1 MKKINILLASAALC
15 LCCSCED
22 LFTPAPENYK
32 DTEQMNS
39 DAQYA
44 QRILMNA
51 YRIIP
56 KYYNDTDYA
65 TDDAVTNSKSNGY
78 MKMATGSWTSN
89 NNPVD
94 LWTDG
99 FAAIQNVNL
108 FLEKVDEV
116 HWTDDEESRNLFA
129 CRLKGE
135 AYGLRALHTY
145 FLLRNH
151 AGFSNDGELL
161 GIPLY
166 DSYLGSDAN
175 FNQPRAS
182 FYDCVKYIYDDL
194 DKAEQMLPMEY
205 NDISNESEIPERFKS
220 YTNRKET
227 YNRVMGH
234 YGRQLFNALIAKGL
248 RARVALFAASPAFVD
263 ATNGATWAEAADAA
277 SEVIDYAGGVA
288 GIDPKGFY
296 WFGNTAE
303 LDKLGEGLNPAEIIW
318 REGLGTNNTE
328 ESNHFPPSLFGK
340 GYMNPSQNL
349 IDAFPMAEGGYPI
362 NDDDNR
368 GRFDKSEPYEGRD
381 TRLAQ
386 YIIYNGSKAGVT
398 DKPVMTGS
406 QSGTDDGINVK
417 ETSTRT
423 GYYMKKR
430 TRQDTSNNPSGVVKK
445 IHYNPRMRYTEIYL
459 VYAEAAN
466 EAYGPTNTGGHA
478 YSAYDVMK
486 ALRSR
491 AGIKNDAYL
500 EECKVNPEKMQQL
513 IRNERRL
520 ELCFEGFRFWDLR
533 RWKAPLNET
542 VRGYDSSTGEVFDVE
557 GRLYKDYMYYGPI
570 PYSETLKYSN
580 LKQNKGW

>member
-1 MKKINILLASAALC
+1 MKKINILLASAVLC
-15 LCCSCED
+15 LCCGCED

-32 DTEQMNS
+32 DAEQMNS

-78 MKMATGSWTSN
+78 MKMATGSWTSS

-116 HWTDDEESRNLFA
+116 HWTDDEESRKLFA

-182 FYDCVKYIYDDL
+182 FYDCVKHIYDDL

-205 NDISNESEIPERFKS
+205 NDISNESEIPERFQS

-263 ATNGATWAEAADAA
+263 ASNGATWAEAADAA
-277 SEVIDYAGGVA
+277 AEVIDYAGGVG
-288 GIDPKGFY
+288 GIDAKGFY

-318 REGLGTNNTE
+318 REGLSTNNTE

-362 NDDDNR
+362 NDDR
-368 GRFDKSEPYEGRD
+368 GSFDESKPYEGRD
-381 TRLAQ
+381 ARFAQ

-430 TRQDTSNNPSGVVKK
+430 TRQDASNNPSGVVKK

-459 VYAEAAN
+459 AYAEAAN
-466 EAYGPTNTGGHA
+466 EAYGPTNTGGHS

-500 EECKVNPEKMQQL
+500 EECKGNQEKMQQL

-542 VRGYDSSTGEVFDVE
+542 VRGYDSSTGEEFDVE
-557 GRLYKDYMYYGPI
+557 ERLYKDYMYYGPI